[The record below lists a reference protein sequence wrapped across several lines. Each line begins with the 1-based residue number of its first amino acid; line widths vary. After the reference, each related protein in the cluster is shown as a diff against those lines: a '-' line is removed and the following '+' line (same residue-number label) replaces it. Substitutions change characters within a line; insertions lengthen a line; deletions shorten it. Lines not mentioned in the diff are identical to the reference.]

1 MVEVWTDVLDV
12 AATEDCAAEDAE
24 EELQPAAT
32 QYAYPILRC
41 VSVGGLKKEVYTRCT
56 YWMLLQ
62 EGAFTAGFQD
72 MKVSVEMPFAEA
84 MA

>member
-1 MVEVWTDVLDV
+1 MDVLEV
-12 AATEDCAAEDAE
+12 PATEDWAAEVAE

-32 QYAYPILRC
+32 QYAYPILEI
-41 VSVGGLKKEVYTRCT
+41 VLALEVLREEYTRYT
-56 YWMLLQ
+56 YWMLLH